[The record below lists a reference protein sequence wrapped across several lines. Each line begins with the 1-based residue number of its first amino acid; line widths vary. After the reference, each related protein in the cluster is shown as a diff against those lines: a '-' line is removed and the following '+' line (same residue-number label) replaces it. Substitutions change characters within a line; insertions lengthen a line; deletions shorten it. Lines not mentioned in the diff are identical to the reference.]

1 MRFYKYAIILVV
13 IVALLTGVYL
23 IVDKKTGSK
32 DDTGRIELL
41 DFDSENVKSMT
52 IKNKDGE
59 FVLEKEEDSWKL
71 VSGGDFKVDSL
82 KLNSIA
88 STISRLYAERIIEEE
103 AKDFEKYGLSDPVV
117 LTLKTTDDQT
127 FVVEIGNPTV
137 TNESYYMRLNGEN
150 TVYTIPRYEGTVLN
164 ASKTDIRNKNIIDKP
179 RSEIKRFGFEKD
191 GELVFMAESE
201 DEKDWKV
208 TDPLEIE
215 ANIANVTSAIDAFI
229 RTIVQDFVEEDAK
242 DLSIYGL
249 DNPLYAIEAETID
262 GERVK
267 LLVGEEKG
275 MNLDT
280 YINEIYAML
289 EGTTEVFLVDIAP
302 LNFLDKSLNYFVNIY
317 VYEEDLEYMEGAY
330 AKAGG
335 KEFEVEIKRISDD
348 ENEDEVKEEYYVDG
362 KKVSEDGDWE
372 FKELFKNLMSLEVK
386 EIDIDAEVP
395 EEEPEALVTFRLNKE
410 PKEITIELIPRDDE
424 TYYAMKNGNYTGL
437 ITDKESIDDIL
448 KAYDAVQEFLD

>member
-1 MRFYKYAIILVV
+1 MI
-13 IVALLTGVYL
+13 
-23 IVDKKTGSK
+23 KTGSK

-302 LNFLDKSLNYFVNIY
+302 
-317 VYEEDLEYMEGAY
+317 
-330 AKAGG
+330 
-335 KEFEVEIKRISDD
+335 
-348 ENEDEVKEEYYVDG
+348 
-362 KKVSEDGDWE
+362 
-372 FKELFKNLMSLEVK
+372 
-386 EIDIDAEVP
+386 
-395 EEEPEALVTFRLNKE
+395 
-410 PKEITIELIPRDDE
+410 
-424 TYYAMKNGNYTGL
+424 
-437 ITDKESIDDIL
+437 
-448 KAYDAVQEFLD
+448 